1 MCRRLLDAVGV
12 SLDISGCIGAETA
25 EIRLLNTIRLPTAIP
40 KPTASMG
47 LPS

>member
-12 SLDISGCIGAETA
+12 SLVISGCIGAETA

-40 KPTASMG
+40 KPTAPMG

>member
-1 MCRRLLDAVGV
+1 MCRRLLEAADA
-12 SLDISGCIGAETA
+12 SLVIGGYIGAETA
-25 EIRLLNTIRLPTAIP
+25 VIRLLNTIRLPTAIP